1 LKVTVKFLG
10 PVKEIIGEREREFN
24 LNKGTVRELL
34 DNILKLYPKAKEKLK
49 PAGVFI
55 EGRIVKKSEL
65 QVPLL
70 KEGDEVSL
78 VLPVAGG

>member
-1 LKVTVKFLG
+1 MRITVKFLG
-10 PVKEIIGEREREFN
+10 PVKEIIGEPEREFD
-24 LNKGTVRELL
+24 LNKGTVGELL
-34 DNILKLYPKAKEKLK
+34 DNIMKLYPKTKEKLK

-55 EGRIVKKSEL
+55 KGRIVKKSEL

>member
-1 LKVTVKFLG
+1 VTVKFLG
-10 PVKEIIGEREREFN
+10 PVREIIGEREREFD
-24 LNKGTVRELL
+24 LKKGTVEELL
-34 DNILKLYPKAKEKLK
+34 DNILKLYPKTKEKLK

-55 EGRIVKKSEL
+55 DGRIVKKSEHHM
-65 QVPLL
+65 PLL